1 MDTYTCSVKL
11 NITNG
16 FGDPVLNAINDANVP
31 LMISTEL
38 GKDGIVESS
47 THKWDSGVFSHD
59 LYLTYKFNI
68 NSYRLV
74 KSKGGKCGAKTLKY
88 SGFLRSTIRSN
99 LQSSITDGFNKQLSG
114 PLKGLAV
121 VLSSCSV
128 V

>member
-1 MDTYTCSVKL
+1 MDTYTCCVKL

-16 FGDPVLNAINDANVP
+16 FGDRVLNSINDANVP
-31 LMISTEL
+31 SMISKEL
-38 GKDGIVESS
+38 GKDGRVESS
-47 THKWDSGVFSHD
+47 THEWDSGVFSHD
-59 LYLTYKFNI
+59 LYLRYKINR

-99 LQSSITDGFNKQLSG
+99 LQSSITDGFNNELSG
-114 PLKGLAV
+114 PFKGLAV
-121 VLSSCSV
+121 VISSCSV

>member
-1 MDTYTCSVKL
+1 MDTYTCIVKL

-16 FGDPVLNAINDANVP
+16 FGDRVLNAINDANVP
-31 LMISTEL
+31 SMISKEL
-38 GKDGIVESS
+38 GKDGRVESS

-59 LYLTYKFNI
+59 LYLTYKINI

-88 SGFLRSTIRSN
+88 SGFLKSTIRSN

-114 PLKGLAV
+114 PFKGLAV
-121 VLSSCSV
+121 TLSSCSV
-128 V
+128 E

>member
-1 MDTYTCSVKL
+1 MDTYTCCVKL

-16 FGDPVLNAINDANVP
+16 FGDRVLNAINDANVP
-31 LMISTEL
+31 LMISKEL
-38 GKDGIVESS
+38 GKDGRVESS
-47 THKWDSGVFSHD
+47 IHKWDSGVFSHD
-59 LYLTYKFNI
+59 LYLRYKINI

-99 LQSSITDGFNKQLSG
+99 LQSSITDGFNNELSG
-114 PLKGLAV
+114 PFKGLAV
-121 VLSSCSV
+121 VISSCSV

>member
-16 FGDPVLNAINDANVP
+16 FGDRVLNAINDANVP
-31 LMISTEL
+31 SMISKEL
-38 GKDGIVESS
+38 GKDGRVESS

-59 LYLTYKFNI
+59 LYLTYKINI

-88 SGFLRSTIRSN
+88 SGFLKSTIRSN
-99 LQSSITDGFNKQLSG
+99 LQSSITDGFKNELSG
-114 PLKGLAV
+114 PFKGLAV
-121 VLSSCSV
+121 VLSSCNV

>member
-1 MDTYTCSVKL
+1 MDTYTCCVKL

-16 FGDPVLNAINDANVP
+16 FGDRVLNAINDANVP
-31 LMISTEL
+31 LMISKEL
-38 GKDGIVESS
+38 GKDGRVESS
-47 THKWDSGVFSHD
+47 PHEWDSGVFSHD
-59 LYLTYKFNI
+59 LYLRYKINI

-99 LQSSITDGFNKQLSG
+99 LQSSITDGFNNELSG
-114 PLKGLAV
+114 PFKGLAV
-121 VLSSCSV
+121 VISSCSV